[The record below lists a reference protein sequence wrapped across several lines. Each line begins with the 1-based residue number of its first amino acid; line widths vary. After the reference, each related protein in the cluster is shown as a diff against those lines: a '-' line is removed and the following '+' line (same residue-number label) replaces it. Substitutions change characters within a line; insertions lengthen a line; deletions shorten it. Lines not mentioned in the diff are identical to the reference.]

1 MFEAGCN
8 LASCGKVLD
17 RETTGDV
24 VKALLVAVVAALLGA
39 VAWGLIV
46 SAQPAPARTGVRAI
60 EVQPEWY
67 SALSADPAAA
77 TDAYLQRVPAETRA
91 RGDAFGATRYVTLA
105 CRVAVLIASVALIM
119 FSGAAAS
126 VRDLARRMV
135 PYLWLQDALFALFL
149 FTVLFLLNL
158 PIETY
163 AGFVR
168 IRHAGFTQR
177 TYLDWLGEAV
187 LGWAVITVFYVVGV
201 VLILGLIRRRS
212 QSWIGWATVVYLVLS
227 SFYVLISPQ
236 YIEPL
241 FNSITPLADGPE
253 KQAILSLARANGVPA
268 KDVFV
273 RDASRQSNLL
283 NAHVSGI
290 GGTAQIVL
298 DDNTIAKTPKAEF
311 ELVMAHEIGHYV
323 LAHIPKGIVFDTLV
337 AGLGFVFIGWGAQ
350 MVIARHGRRWKV
362 DGLGDTAAMPV
373 FWGMLLLWGFISLP
387 INNSITREQEAEA
400 DNYGINASRQPFG
413 LAEFMIRDADAAKLD
428 PSAIEEWLFYDH
440 PSARQRI
447 FAAMRWRAEHL
458 SGARP

>member
-1 MFEAGCN
+1 M
-8 LASCGKVLD
+8 
-17 RETTGDV
+17 
-24 VKALLVAVVAALLGA
+24 KALLVAAMAAFLA
-39 VAWGLIV
+39 SIVWGSIV
-46 SAQPAPARTGVRAI
+46 SAQPVPPRINVRAI
-60 EVQPEWY
+60 VVDSGWY
-67 SALSADPAAA
+67 SALPLNPAAA
-77 TDAYLQRVPAETRA
+77 TEAYLQRVPAEARS
-91 RGDAFGATRYVTLA
+91 RGDAFTATRYITLA
-105 CRVAVLIASVALIM
+105 SRVAILMASVALIM

-126 VRDLARRMV
+126 LRDLARRWV
-135 PYLWLQDALFALFL
+135 PYLWMQDALFALFL
-149 FTVLFLLNL
+149 FTALFLLNL

-168 IRHAGFTQR
+168 LRLAGFTQR

-187 LGWAVITVFYVVGV
+187 LGWAVITAFYVVGV
-201 VLILGLIRRRS
+201 ILIMRLIRRRPG
-212 QSWIGWATVVYLVLS
+212 SWVGWATLVYLVLS

-253 KQAILSLARANGVPA
+253 KEAILSLARANGVPA
-268 KDVFV
+268 HEVFV
-273 RDASRQSNLL
+273 RDASRQSDLL

-337 AGLGFVFIGWGAQ
+337 SGLGFVFIGWGAQ
-350 MVIARHGRRWKV
+350 RLIARHGRRWKV
-362 DGLGDTAAMPV
+362 AGLGDTAAMPV
-373 FWGMLLLWGFISLP
+373 FWGLLLLWGFVSLP
-387 INNSITREQEAEA
+387 INNSISREQEAEA

-428 PSAIEEWLFYDH
+428 PSWLEEWLFYDH

-458 SGARP
+458 SDAGP